1 MNHSDGSKKYLD
13 TLSRLPEFGEKIL
26 GEIAK
31 KVLILMVSSIDPWRD
46 FC

>member
-26 GEIAK
+26 VEIAK
-31 KVLILMVSSIDPWRD
+31 KVLILMVSSIDPRRD